1 MFGAP
6 AQRSTIE
13 VPVRVQ
19 LGGGMRLGG
28 GRQRPSGGGWW
39 LRLVVLATLGFGA
52 SLWFT
57 EIGAD
62 LDGVSPSPTAAAAIT
77 PIAAGTKGNGAASAT
92 AAAPSTRAAVAG
104 APAGPA
110 EVAPP
115 RLAAPAIDPVRRALL
130 GAARDHVAR
139 GVYATRGSVPD
150 LRAIKGSSV
159 DLVERALDRVD
170 FPLRA
175 ALLAHRAREP
185 RRYGLKSRPGAN
197 DDPLRVLDAANLAA
211 FLDAYAQRVEA
222 VGDADLLPGD
232 LVLFKPRRGK
242 TQFAVVSERTDARG
256 VSLLF
261 TLDPAD
267 GVAKDQRARDAV
279 TIERHWRLESPS
291 LGEARRQLG
300 LPRAPRGA
308 TG

>member
-1 MFGAP
+1 MMFGAP

-19 LGGGMRLGG
+19 LSGGMRLGG

-39 LRLVVLATLGFGA
+39 PRIAVLAVLGFGA

-62 LDGVSPSPTAAAAIT
+62 LDGTGASATAGSASASAAERTKSEPTAAAA
-77 PIAAGTKGNGAASAT
+77 AAV
-92 AAAPSTRAAVAG
+92 AVAG

-115 RLAAPAIDPVRRALL
+115 RLAPAAIDPVRRALL
-130 GAARDHVAR
+130 GASRDHVAR

-197 DDPLRVLDAANLAA
+197 DDPLRVLDTTNLAA

-242 TQFAVVSERTDARG
+242 PQFAVVSERTDARG

-279 TIERHWRLESPS
+279 TIERHWRLEGPA